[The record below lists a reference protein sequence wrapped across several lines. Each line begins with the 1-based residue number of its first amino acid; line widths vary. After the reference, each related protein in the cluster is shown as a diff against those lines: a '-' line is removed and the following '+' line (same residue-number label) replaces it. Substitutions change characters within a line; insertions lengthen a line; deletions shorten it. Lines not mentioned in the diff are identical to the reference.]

1 MRASGRRLFIPP
13 PDTTHGVLAVRS
25 EAVDGQPQIFT
36 ASKQRL
42 CRAVRACR
50 SGLHPRVDCDVRA
63 AEHLLL
69 KVWNRTAIRGHMHNF
84 VMG

>member
-1 MRASGRRLFIPP
+1 MRASGRRLF
-13 PDTTHGVLAVRS
+13 TSCRARRS
-25 EAVDGQPQIFT
+25 ASLPCEAVDGQPQIFT

-63 AEHLLL
+63 AEHLSL
-69 KVWNRTAIRGHMHNF
+69 KVWNRTAVRGHMHNF